1 MSRPERP
8 MSSGPSSHTRPP
20 GRRLSFGWMFFLIV
34 SAAGPLTSVVASTP
48 AGFLTG
54 NGAGLPAAYLLV
66 TVLMICFALGY
77 AAISRRLINTGAFY
91 TYVARGIG
99 RPPAIG
105 VGMVA
110 VVSYVLNAVGT
121 MASGGYFLKLVAQQQ
136 GADIGW
142 FWGAAGLCIV
152 IGLLGYRALR
162 VSATVLGTLT
172 ALGIAVMVLFDVLV
186 IAKRGV
192 AAFPAASFA
201 PHEVFSQSPGLAV
214 LVALSCFVGV
224 ETAALYSEE
233 TRDPERTVP
242 RAIYAAIGGLG
253 VFYVLSSWI
262 VVGSLGADQTVGLA
276 QQKQGEL
283 VFDQI
288 AAYGGDGL
296 QTAVALLFLGAALAG
311 GLAFHNAA
319 SRYLLALGRD
329 RVLPGWLGQV
339 HPQHRGPYRGSLV
352 ASAAAAAMLIL
363 GGVLGLDPYK
373 TLSTGAIG
381 LATLGIVALQAFAAV
396 AIVAF
401 FGRRGQGRYFTT
413 MVVPSVAAIGLGAAT
428 VLELL
433 KFSTTVQ
440 NSSPVAVAVPWLLVA
455 VMLGGVVTGL
465 VIRRRQPA
473 RYARLAETRLRP
485 AARQLPRPERWT
497 RRYCLVGAGPAG
509 LAMARR
515 LHEEGVPF
523 DWFESYSDVGGLWH
537 VDRSDSPGYDS
548 TVAISSK
555 YTSAFP
561 DFPMPDEYPDYPR
574 WWQMRDYLR
583 EFAARYGLYD
593 LVQLN
598 TRVTWIKP
606 DGVGWSVTLT
616 SGGVRYYSGII
627 LAAGRAWNP
636 RLPSWPGME
645 YFRGQ
650 MWHSARYL
658 SPTDLTGRRVLVVGA
673 GNSAAEIACDA
684 ARMAASASISVRS
697 GHRFVPRYVDG
708 LPTDAILAGV
718 LEPPGSLSLPPDSAE
733 LLETLAADVRGLGL
747 PTPDAAVQGSHPTVT
762 SELLQF
768 ISTGAIGARPDIAE
782 ILPDGVRYVDGTAE
796 PVDLIIA
803 ATGYV
808 MAVPFLSPEVLP
820 ARGGLYLNVFSRSHD
835 GLTMLGLSDFAGAT
849 FPRFDDMARAVI
861 VDITLRELGGVDW
874 RAWMQAKTAD
884 RPDLYGGRR
893 LRDSAGTGFMVDDHA
908 YEVLLRD
915 IADRFG
921 YTPAGGLAA
930 TRPQPAPVRAGT
942 A

>member
-8 MSSGPSSHTRPP
+8 ASHGQPSSGRGRS
-20 GRRLSFGWMFFLIV
+20 RRLSTGWIFFLIV
-34 SAAGPLTSVVASTP
+34 SAAGPLTSVIGVTP
-48 AGFLTG
+48 QGFLAG
-54 NGAGLPAAYLLV
+54 NGAGLPAAFLLV
-66 TVLMICFALGY
+66 TVLMICFAVGY
-77 AAISRRLINTGAFY
+77 AQISRRLINTGAFY

-105 VGMVA
+105 VALVA
-110 VVSYVLNAVGT
+110 VVAYVLNTAGV

-142 FWGAAGLCIV
+142 FWGTAVLCILV
-152 IGLLGYRALR
+152 GLLGYRALR

-172 ALGIAVMVLFDVLV
+172 VLGAVALLVFDVLV
-186 IAKRGV
+186 IAKQGLR
-192 AAFPAASFA
+192 AFPAASFA
-201 PHEVFSQSPGLAV
+201 PHAVFSQSPGYAV

-233 TRDPERTVP
+233 TKDPERTVP

-253 VFYVLSSWI
+253 LFYTLSVWI
-262 VVGSLGADQTVGLA
+262 LVGSLGADQTVGLA

-296 QTAVALLFLGAALAG
+296 QTLAALLFLGAALAG

-329 RVLPGWLGQV
+329 RVLPGWLGTL
-339 HPQHRGPYRGSLV
+339 HPRHRSPYRASLV
-352 ASAAAAAMLIL
+352 TTAAAAAIL
-363 GGVLGLDPYK
+363 VAAGVLGLDPYK
-373 TLSTGAIG
+373 TLSTAAVG
-381 LATLGIVALQAFAAV
+381 LATTGLVALQAFGLA
-396 AIVAF
+396 AIVVF

-413 MVVPSVAAIGLGAAT
+413 MIVPGLGAVGLGAAT
-428 VLELL
+428 VFELL
-433 KFSTTVQ
+433 KFSISLQST
-440 NSSPVAVAVPWLLVA
+440 SPIAVALPWLLVLI
-455 VMLGGVVTGL
+455 MLGGVVTGL
-465 VIRRRQPA
+465 VIRRRRPA

-485 AARQLPRPERWT
+485 DARQLLRPERWT
-497 RRYCLVGAGPAG
+497 RRYCLIGAGPAG

-515 LHEEGVPF
+515 LQEEQIPF
-523 DWFESYSDVGGLWH
+523 DWFESHSDVGGLWH
-537 VDRSDSPGYDS
+537 VERPDSPGYDS
-548 TVAISSK
+548 VVAISSK

-561 DFPMPDEYPDYPR
+561 DFPMPAEYPDYPR
-574 WWQMRDYLR
+574 WWEVRDYLR
-583 EFAARYGLYD
+583 AFAARHGLYD

-627 LAAGRAWNP
+627 LATGKASTP

-650 MWHSARYL
+650 LWHSARYA
-658 SPTDLTGRRVLVVGA
+658 SPADLAGRRVLVVGA

-684 ARMAASASISVRS
+684 ARVGASASLSVRS

-708 LPTDAILAGV
+708 VPTDAILSGLV
-718 LEPPGSLSLPPDSAE
+718 EPPGALPLPPDSAE
-733 LLETLAADVRGLGL
+733 LLETLAVDVRGLGL
-747 PTPDAAVQGSHPTVT
+747 PAADPAGPISHPTVT
-762 SELLQF
+762 GELLQY
-768 ISTGAIGARPDIAE
+768 IATGAIGARPDVAE

-803 ATGYV
+803 ATGYDL
-808 MAVPFLSPEVLP
+808 AVPYLSPDVQP
-820 ARGGLYLNVFSRSHD
+820 GRGGLYLNVFSRRHD
-835 GLTMLGLSDFAGAT
+835 GLAMLGLSDIAGAT

-861 VDITLRELGGVDW
+861 VEITLRELGGVDW
-874 RAWMQAKTAD
+874 RAWMQTKAAD
-884 RPDLYGGRR
+884 RPDLHGGRR
-893 LRDSAGTGFMVDDHA
+893 LRDPSGLMVDDHA
-908 YEVLLRD
+908 YQVLLRD
-915 IADRFG
+915 LADRFG
-921 YTPAGGLAA
+921 YAPPGAATAEEPQPTPAG
-930 TRPQPAPVRAGT
+930 VY
-942 A
+942 